1 MKISFFSTR
10 QYEKIYFDEANQ
22 SNHFSI
28 SYFAE
33 GLNPKTT
40 ALAKGYDVVCCF
52 VNDQLDAD
60 VLRQLK
66 ADGVKL
72 VALRCAG
79 YNQVDVA
86 AAKNLQMPVVR
97 VPAYSPY
104 SVAEHAVGMILA
116 LNRKYHR
123 SYLRS
128 IEHNFSLDGLMGF
141 DLHGKTV
148 GIVGTGKIGFVF
160 AKIMQGFGC
169 HLLGYDVSE
178 NPECLALG
186 LEYCDKEELFGQSDI
201 ISLHC
206 PLTPDTYHLINDVTL
221 KSIKQGAMLV
231 NTSRGGLIDATAV
244 INALKKQQIGSLA
257 IDVYEEEADIF
268 FENLSEKIIQDDV
281 FSRLLT
287 FPNVLVTG
295 HQAFFTKEAMKNIAH
310 TALKNIEAFSLGNIE
325 NCIY

>member
-1 MKISFFSTR
+1 MKISFFSTH
-10 QYEKIYFDEANQ
+10 QYEKMFFDEANQ
-22 SNHFSI
+22 PNHFSI
-28 SYFAE
+28 NYFAE
-33 GLNPKTT
+33 GLNTKTT
-40 ALAKGYDVVCCF
+40 GLAKGCDVVCCF

-60 VLRQLK
+60 VLEQLK
-66 ADGVKL
+66 SYGVKL
-72 VALRCAG
+72 IALRCAG
-79 YNQVDVA
+79 YNQVDVE
-86 AAKNLQMPVVR
+86 AAKKFKMPVVR

-148 GIVGTGKIGFVF
+148 GIVGTGKIGCVF

-169 HLLGYDVSE
+169 HLLGYDVNE

-186 LEYCDKEELFGQSDI
+186 LQYCEKEKLFSQSDI

-206 PLTPDTYHLINDVTL
+206 PLTPDTYHFLNDDTL
-221 KSIKQGAMLV
+221 KSLKHGAMLV
-231 NTSRGGLIDATAV
+231 NTSRGGLIDTKAV

-268 FENLSEKIIQDDV
+268 FENLSDKIIQDDV

-295 HQAFFTKEAMKNIAH
+295 HQAFFTKEAMTNIAH
-310 TALKNIEAFSLGNIE
+310 TTIENIKAFSLDNIQ

>member
-1 MKISFFSTR
+1 MFF
-10 QYEKIYFDEANQ
+10 EKANQ
-22 SNHFSI
+22 PNNFTL
-28 SYFAE
+28 SYFTE
-33 GLNPKTT
+33 GLSVKTT
-40 ALAKGYDVVCCF
+40 GLAKGCDVVCCF
-52 VNDQLDAD
+52 VNDQLDAE
-60 VLRQLK
+60 VLKQLK

-72 VALRCAG
+72 IALRCAG
-79 YNQVDVA
+79 FNQVDVDV
-86 AAKNLQMPVVR
+86 AKKLKMPVVR

-104 SVAEHAVGMILA
+104 SVAEHAVGMVLA

-148 GIVGTGKIGFVF
+148 GIIGTGKIGLVF

-169 HLLGYDVSE
+169 QLLGYDVNE

-186 LEYCDKEELFGQSDI
+186 LQYCDKEELFSQSDI

-221 KSIKQGAMLV
+221 KSLKQGVMLI
-231 NTSRGGLIDATAV
+231 NTSRGGLIDTKAV

-268 FENLSEKIIQDDV
+268 FENLSDKIIQDDV

-295 HQAFFTKEAMKNIAH
+295 HQAFFTKEAMTNIAH
-310 TALKNIEAFSLGNIE
+310 TTLENIKAFSLGNIE